1 VTDDAL
7 HDHAIDAFIAATN
20 ADDPARR
27 ATLLSRALTGDVV
40 FWGPL
45 GRGVGRKAVED
56 FITEVVQGH
65 PSGPCL
71 MVRTTRVDAPGEWA
85 RFGWRYEDA
94 SGRSLLTGMDVVHVT
109 VEGDIDEIVIFADPP
124 E

>member
-1 VTDDAL
+1 MTDDAL

-65 PSGPCL
+65 PAGPTR

-85 RFGWRYEDA
+85 RFGWRYEDS